1 MMGTL
6 ESSLPSEEPMKITRR
21 LFIGGSVA
29 VVAGLRHPEAFA
41 AAAPGPDLVEVTGTD
56 TRAMVVAAIEALGG
70 IGKFVHAGDYVVIKP
85 NAGFANPAV
94 WGTTTSPDVVVAVA
108 KLCLDAKAKQ
118 VLILEFPQAKA
129 EKCLDRC
136 GLTAALAAVP
146 AIKVKVLAAG
156 SGEFQKVDVKDGVSL
171 KSTEIAKAFLSADVF
186 INIPAAK
193 AHEQTGVSFGLKN
206 HMGLVQDR
214 QVFHTMLDL
223 HQAVVDLGRIC
234 KPHLTLLDATRA
246 LLTNG
251 PAGPGETSTPNK
263 IVAGRSVV
271 SVDAYGL
278 TLARFNQKQMTPA
291 DAKHIELAGSGG
303 LGEIDLGK
311 LTVKRI
317 KV

>member
-1 MMGTL
+1 MWATL

-21 LFIGGSVA
+21 VFIGGSVA
-29 VVAGLRHPEAFA
+29 VVAGLRHREAFA
-41 AAAPGPDLVEVTGTD
+41 AAAPAPDLVEVSGTD
-56 TRAMVVAAIEALGG
+56 AKAMVAAAIEALGG

-129 EKCLDRC
+129 EKCLERC

-171 KSTEIAKAFLSADVF
+171 KSVEVAKALLSADVF
-186 INIPAAK
+186 INLPAAK
-193 AHEQTGVSFGLKN
+193 AHNQTGVSFGLKN
-206 HMGLVQDR
+206 HMGLIQDR
-214 QVFHTMLDL
+214 TAFHTTLELNQAVADL
-223 HQAVVDLGRIC
+223 HRVI
-234 KPHLTLLDATRA
+234 KPQLTILDAARA

-251 PAGPGETSTPNK
+251 PAGPGETATPNK
-263 IVAGRSVV
+263 LVAGRSVV

-278 TLARFNQKQMTPA
+278 TLARFNQKVMTPA
-291 DAKHIELAGSGG
+291 DAKHIELAGKAG
-303 LGEIDLGK
+303 LGVIDVEK
-311 LTVKRI
+311 LNVKKVTV
-317 KV
+317 